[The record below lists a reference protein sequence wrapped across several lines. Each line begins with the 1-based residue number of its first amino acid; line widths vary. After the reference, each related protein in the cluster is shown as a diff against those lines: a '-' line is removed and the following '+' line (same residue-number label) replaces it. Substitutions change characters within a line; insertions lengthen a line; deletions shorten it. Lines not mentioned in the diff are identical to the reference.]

1 MLAWIIY
8 LESLQCKI
16 LYTSES
22 EMKKFHLFIS
32 VKILVVFEIL
42 KQWNAYGKQF
52 WVVAPTYAWSA

>member
-42 KQWNAYGKQF
+42 KQ
-52 WVVAPTYAWSA
+52 